1 MSYTDEQLKFI
12 DYDGDNSIILSATA
26 GSGKEQPLFC
36 KVLTPSGWIKM
47 GDLKPGDSVLT
58 PRGEISK
65 ILMYTHRV

>member
-1 MSYTDEQLKFI
+1 
-12 DYDGDNSIILSATA
+12 
-26 GSGKEQPLFC
+26 
-36 KVLTPSGWIKM
+36 M